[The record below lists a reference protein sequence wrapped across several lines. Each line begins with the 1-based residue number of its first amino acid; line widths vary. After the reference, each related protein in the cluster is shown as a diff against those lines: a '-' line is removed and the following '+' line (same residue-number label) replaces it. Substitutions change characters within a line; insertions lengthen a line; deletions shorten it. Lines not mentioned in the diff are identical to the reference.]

1 MCAFISFQGLLVCTM
16 DGSAKQ
22 LELKK
27 QNKTK
32 NAYNPYLNKMTNVEN
47 IQATCLNVYEEKTL
61 IPIIKNENIFHTP
74 QDINATFQ
82 TFYKN
87 L

>member
-47 IQATCLNVYEEKTL
+47 I
-61 IPIIKNENIFHTP
+61 
-74 QDINATFQ
+74 
-82 TFYKN
+82 
-87 L
+87 